1 MSSEDFSIVEKRDE
15 AQIIAEMQGQVIEEY
30 FYISKGKPIMSYV
43 GVKEISR
50 NYGNNDADLVD
61 MKETETAWIVVCKA
75 TDLERN
81 ITRLGVSTQ
90 LKLEKIYKYE
100 GTGDSRKRVKD
111 NSGAYIFTLEP
122 DEFCIQ
128 KAFSKSQRNALKAIL
143 PVTIITKAI
152 EAWRDQKKGAST
164 TQFRRKVESD
174 VRVVEFMK
182 PVEIRI
188 PETPLIDE
196 LARFDENWG
205 KAVTIT
211 KDWMMLANIN
221 PSDFLISSDS
231 VKLTVVPK
239 KAIPKEMLVE
249 LEKVMSTGGF
259 LGARIRSVDGWR
271 LNKKDVTG

>member
-30 FYISKGKPIMSYV
+30 FYMSKGKPIMSYV

-111 NSGAYIFTLEP
+111 NSGAYIFTWEL

-152 EAWRDQKKGAST
+152 EAWKNQKKGAST
-164 TQFRRKVESD
+164 KQSRRQVESEVNIID
-174 VRVVEFMK
+174 FMK
-182 PVEIRI
+182 PTEII
-188 PETPLIDE
+188 HPETPLIDE
-196 LARFDENWG
+196 LARFDENWELG
-205 KAVTIT
+205 VKLTE
-211 KDWMMLANIN
+211 DWMVLANIN

-231 VKLTVVPK
+231 VKLTVSPK
-239 KAIPKEMLVE
+239 KQISKKMLDK
-249 LEKVMSTGGF
+249 LEKAMATGGF
-259 LGARIRSVDGWR
+259 LQAKIRNVDGWR
-271 LNKKDVTG
+271 MNKKDVTG